1 MTQYDSVLTV
11 CVNYSSSYHPLFQTV
26 VHTPAD
32 RLLLLLLSLLEFPVE
47 IHVSSDIIQTEKKL
61 LIERPLNVLSLLL
74 NVRM

>member
-11 CVNYSSSYHPLFQTV
+11 CVNYSSSYHPFQTV

-47 IHVSSDIIQTEKKL
+47 IHISSDIIQTEKKL